1 MMARTDGDGKNEIR
15 ITKVP
20 SLLRRVNLPQT
31 IHITHE
37 MPFVEEGVVAVQVLS
52 TTGKRTDMETVTG
65 EDDHLVEGDVI
76 PAVLGKRRKFNGRSC
91 DVPDT
96 LAAGDM
102 LHWSSSSGVVGKIR
116 GGDRSWGGE
125 QLPVRV
131 LGGLQISG
139 KPLSIKQTGE
149 KAIPRR
155 RLLDETVAAAP
166 VICVAGTATNTG
178 KTSTAA
184 KIIQY
189 YKDGGHKVPCAK
201 MTGMSSVAELGK
213 LSSPPGADLVQGFM
227 DAGLP
232 STCGDATEVV
242 EVALGI
248 LHRLNE
254 MRPDVVV
261 VEFGSSFLGLYN
273 AEGIFHS
280 ADFRAR
286 IAAVVVSATDPVS
299 AGGAKQI
306 LGGWGIE
313 ITAFTGPVVISPSFA
328 EYVGS
333 ACGG

>member
-1 MMARTDGDGKNEIR
+1 
-15 ITKVP
+15 
-20 SLLRRVNLPQT
+20 
-31 IHITHE
+31 
-37 MPFVEEGVVAVQVLS
+37 
-52 TTGKRTDMETVTG
+52 METVTG

-76 PAVLGKRRKFNGRSC
+76 PAVLGKRRKFNGCSC

-102 LHWSSSSGVVGKIR
+102 LHWSSSSGV
-116 GGDRSWGGE
+116 
-125 QLPVRV
+125 
-131 LGGLQISG
+131 ISG

-166 VICVAGTATNTG
+166 VICVAGTPTNTG

-189 YKDGGHKVPCAK
+189 YKDGGHKVACAK
-201 MTGMSSVAELGK
+201 MTGMSS
-213 LSSPPGADLVQGFM
+213 GFM

-261 VEFGSSFLGLYN
+261 VEIGSSFLGLYN

-299 AGGAKQI
+299 AWGAKQI

-328 EYVGS
+328 EYVERTLGVPAEDNREAMPKVVS
-333 ACGG
+333 LVGARVEEFRQTRARMAV